1 MINEKEIPEITLSE
15 EETRQFVFV
24 VWRASLPN
32 DVKKVEN
39 FKNLIDKLV
48 DDNVLI
54 VMRTNKGNEKIL
66 FNQLKI
72 GLNDTYDL
80 LANIYHKFFEKCF
93 SLKTYEKLSAKV
105 FYCDGKKD
113 STIYRKLILH
123 YSHQPPSP
131 YKNFFK

>member
-1 MINEKEIPEITLSE
+1 MINEKEIPETFLSE
-15 EETRQFVFV
+15 EETRKFVFV
-24 VWRASLPN
+24 VWKASLPN
-32 DVKKVEN
+32 DVERVEK
-39 FKNLIDKLV
+39 FKNLMDKLV
-48 DDNVLI
+48 DDDILM